1 MFLLLQSKIMKNE
14 EMQFDLLLLVRP
26 SAIDLKELNA
36 IDLKLLNL
44 LVTLKLRF
52 LKNKTFIFLHQLIQ
66 AIYNEQ
72 QTQTTGKYN
81 AFPSV
86 YFNLFYQSYVI
97 INFKIHVGS

>member
-36 IDLKLLNL
+36 IDLKLLDL

-52 LKNKTFIFLHQLIQ
+52 FEKQNLYFL
-66 AIYNEQ
+66 
-72 QTQTTGKYN
+72 TPTD
-81 AFPSV
+81 SS
-86 YFNLFYQSYVI
+86 NLQ
-97 INFKIHVGS
+97 